1 MGLAE
6 LFTKIFVEPCRS
18 APKSPPPPDSPDA
31 GKLTEVDT
39 KAAANAAEKTI
50 VEVLPCGDV
59 SNNTVADQPSP
70 TTKPETH
77 ADGFGVNQIKSDDG
91 LSEVL
96 TTKQQVTL
104 NEETKDAIQKVIL
117 DVFGFEIHR
126 GLNAKAWDDRAQAL
140 AAAKVLCEKKQIPAT
155 VSNGVFMDACCKLVL
170 VAIQD
175 KVMPVYFDG
184 LDLLKYLCGEFFLE
198 YPESHEV
205 VRNNLEEFL
214 PLIIA
219 KTADRNARSLEGTRQ
234 TLVFLARCS
243 CVGTS
248 PVMAHIFSPVQNHK
262 ELAAIRGRLDL
273 INHVIDEFGFGK
285 SSTITMQLV
294 MGFVRPHLDA
304 TDEKVRRAAVEV
316 TVNCYKHKGDRTLK
330 YVTNVKP
337 ALLKLLQSRF
347 GELDKPTK
355 GRKQAHSAQG
365 LPAVRSKGRK
375 SGLPKRDTQSQ
386 PSPKKKD
393 SVGVTMS
400 SPVSTNNMS
409 MGANNT
415 HNQDRMLSSPN
426 HMIPSPLSNNTHNQ
440 DRMLSSPNHMIPS
453 PLSVQA
459 APSRSLREEPP
470 HMSSPPEMASPTQLP
485 GSVGGDA
492 GSYHNEMQGTGMGDD
507 LDLDDDLM
515 NEIEAY

>member
-31 GKLTEVDT
+31 GKLTEADT
-39 KAAANAAEKTI
+39 KASPTAAEKTI

-59 SNNTVADQPSP
+59 TNNTVTDQPSP

-77 ADGFGVNQIKSDDG
+77 ADGFGVNQIKAAEPLDG
-91 LSEVL
+91 ASEVL

-104 NEETKDAIQKVIL
+104 NEETKDAIQKIIL
-117 DVFGFEIHR
+117 EVFGFEIHR

-140 AAAKVLCEKKQIPAT
+140 AAAKQLCVKKQIPAT
-155 VSNGVFMDACCKLVL
+155 VSNAVFMDACCKLLL

-184 LDLLKYLCGEFFLE
+184 LELLKYLCGEFFVE

-214 PLIIA
+214 PVIIA

-234 TLVFLARCS
+234 TLVFLGRCS

-347 GELDKPTK
+347 AELDKPTK

-365 LPAVRSKGRK
+365 LPAVRNKGRK

-393 SVGVTMS
+393 SVGINMQHSTNNLQHSTHNMS
-400 SPVSTNNMS
+400 SPISTNNMS
-409 MGANNT
+409 MGANST
-415 HNQDRMLSSPN
+415 HNQQGMLSSPN
-426 HMIPSPLSNNTHNQ
+426 N
-440 DRMLSSPNHMIPS
+440 MIPS

-470 HMSSPPEMASPTQLP
+470 YMSSPQVARSPLP
-485 GSVGGDA
+485 GSVGG
-492 GSYHNEMQGTGMGDD
+492 GGGFNEMQGVGMGDE

>member
-1 MGLAE
+1 
-6 LFTKIFVEPCRS
+6 
-18 APKSPPPPDSPDA
+18 
-31 GKLTEVDT
+31 
-39 KAAANAAEKTI
+39 
-50 VEVLPCGDV
+50 
-59 SNNTVADQPSP
+59 
-70 TTKPETH
+70 
-77 ADGFGVNQIKSDDG
+77 
-91 LSEVL
+91 
-96 TTKQQVTL
+96 
-104 NEETKDAIQKVIL
+104 
-117 DVFGFEIHR
+117 
-126 GLNAKAWDDRAQAL
+126 
-140 AAAKVLCEKKQIPAT
+140 
-155 VSNGVFMDACCKLVL
+155 
-170 VAIQD
+170 
-175 KVMPVYFDG
+175 MPVYFDG
-184 LDLLKYLCGEFFLE
+184 LELLKYLCGEFFVE
-198 YPESHEV
+198 YPESYEV

-214 PLIIA
+214 PVIIA

-234 TLVFLARCS
+234 TLVFLARS
-243 CVGTS
+243 PCVGTS
-248 PVMAHIFSPVQNHK
+248 PIMAHIFSPVQNHK

-347 GELDKPTK
+347 AELDKPTK

-393 SVGVTMS
+393 SVGINMS

-409 MGANNT
+409 MGVNST
-415 HNQDRMLSSPN
+415 HNQGMMSSPN
-426 HMIPSPLSNNTHNQ
+426 N
-440 DRMLSSPNHMIPS
+440 MIPS

-459 APSRSLREEPP
+459 APSSSLREEPP
-470 HMSSPPEMASPTQLP
+470 CMSSPQKMASPLP
-485 GSVGGDA
+485 GSVGG
-492 GSYHNEMQGTGMGDD
+492 GGGFNEMQGIGMGDD